1 MMYEKILQKLKS
13 QRGSNNQVTNKTLE
27 AKAKTLES
35 LITTDEILATV
46 DFTDEI
52 ASMQGNIG
60 HIASEAVKNAGTEA
74 EKLQAKKAQE
84 EADKLAA
91 EKLASATPGAEEIPE
106 WAKLIIEQ
114 SKKTAETLSALQ
126 GEKITTTRS
135 EKLNEILK
143 EAPKAFKDQV
153 VSNFNQMQFAD
164 DDAFNAF
171 TETTKTNFDGFKQLA
186 SEQGLSFSTPS
197 LDVKPEPKTKLNPV
211 FEKAF
216 KAKEEEAKAKK

>member
-13 QRGSNNQVTNKTLE
+13 QRGSNNQVTDKTLE

-91 EKLASATPGAEEIPE
+91 EKLALTHKGEEAPE
-106 WAKLIIEQ
+106 WAKAIIEQ
-114 SKKTAETLSALQ
+114 NKKNAETLAALQ

-153 VSNFNQMQFAD
+153 ISNFNQMQFAD

-216 KAKEEEAKAKK
+216 KAKEEEAKAKN